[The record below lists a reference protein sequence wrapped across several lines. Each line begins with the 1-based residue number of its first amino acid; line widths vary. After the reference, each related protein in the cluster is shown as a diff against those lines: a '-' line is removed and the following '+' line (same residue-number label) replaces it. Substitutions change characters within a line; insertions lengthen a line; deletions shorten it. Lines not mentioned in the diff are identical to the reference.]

1 MKNMSEM
8 VESEKEPEV
17 EEKKEIEKVEDKPRK
32 SIFTPEICSWTN
44 DEGTGTI
51 AEIYL
56 PGVEKDTIKLK
67 MDKENIFVAGET
79 DNLRYVGA
87 YGLCCSV
94 DPEHAKSTYKNG
106 LLRIEV
112 PFLDITFNTIDVRID

>member
-1 MKNMSEM
+1 MSEV
-8 VESEKEPEV
+8 VESEKKTEVEEV
-17 EEKKEIEKVEDKPRK
+17 EEKPRK
-32 SIFTPEICSWTN
+32 GVVSPSICSWTN

-51 AEIYL
+51 VEIYL

-79 DNLRYVGA
+79 DNLRYIGG
-87 YGLCCSV
+87 YGLCCPV
-94 DPEHAKSTYKNG
+94 EAKEARSTYKNG

-112 PFLDITFNTIDVRID
+112 PFMDVTLETVDVKIE